1 MSLKNYIDNFIFE
14 YTMKQVSAPYPMKS
28 DFSIQ
33 LPCKPYVKHY
43 LTQNF
48 GDPVNLYQADNPF
61 LPLLKLLLHSQKRD
75 KYPSRSLS
83 ANIYSD
89 SATIVLSE
97 DDFLRVGF
105 ELTRNGAIVFNKE
118 VERTFKH
125 MMHVIVA
132 INFTFYGNLEMA
144 IDRFTLDF
152 DIPEDTWPHES
163 IRKDFMRHASVHRFN
178 FKNTI
183 SENLTKV
190 FLTQLS
196 EIGTLGILT
205 LKEYERNTQKQQQP
219 RGDSQS
225 LGYTILSGG
234 NSQSAGKTK

>member
-1 MSLKNYIDNFIFE
+1 MR
-14 YTMKQVSAPYPMKS
+14 T

-33 LPCKPYVKHY
+33 IPCKPYVKHY
-43 LTQNF
+43 LNQSF
-48 GDPVNLYQADNPF
+48 GSPVNLYQVDNPF
-61 LPLLKLLLHSQKRD
+61 LPLLKLLLSNQKKD
-75 KYPSRSLS
+75 KYPSRKLS
-83 ANIYSD
+83 AQIYSQ
-89 SATIVLSE
+89 SVSILLSE

-105 ELTRNGAIVFNKE
+105 DLSRIGAIVFNKE
-118 VERTFKH
+118 VERSFKH

-132 INFTFYGNLEMA
+132 INFTFYGNLETA

-234 NSQSAGKTK
+234 NPLSTG

>member
-1 MSLKNYIDNFIFE
+1 
-14 YTMKQVSAPYPMKS
+14 MKS

-33 LPCKPYVKHY
+33 IPCKPYVKHY

-48 GDPVNLYQADNPF
+48 GSPVNLYQTDNPF
-61 LPLLKLLLHSQKRD
+61 LPLLKLLLHNQKKD
-75 KYPSRSLS
+75 KYPLRSL
-83 ANIYSD
+83 NPLIYSE
-89 SATIVLSE
+89 ATAILLSE

-105 ELTRNGAIVFNKE
+105 DLTRIGAIVFNKE
-118 VERTFKH
+118 VERSFKH

-132 INFTFYGNLEMA
+132 INFTFYGNLEQA

-178 FKNTI
+178 FKTTI
-183 SENLTKV
+183 SESLTKV

-196 EIGTLGILT
+196 EIGTLGNLT
-205 LKEYERNTQKQQQP
+205 LKEYEQNTQKHKQP

-234 NSQSAGKTK
+234 HPTSGG